1 MPNRPITTKEKQA
14 WDFAKDLH
22 KSQVRKFIGL
32 PYFDAHVQKVNGI
45 VKQYTKDEDLL
56 IAALLHDTL
65 EDCYEDVDVGYHEI
79 KELFGLRVANLVK
92 ELTSDGDELDTDYSG
107 NKTDYLIDKMINM
120 TDDAMIIKLA
130 DRLQN
135 ISDAFTASEKF
146 RNKYFI
152 ETTNIIREVERH
164 RTLNKIQNLLIG
176 EIKSKLSNISSIFKL
191 ESLKNIKSFKNFN
204 NKD

>member
-1 MPNRPITTKEKQA
+1 MPNRPISPKEKQA
-14 WDFAKDLH
+14 WDFAKELH

-45 VKQYTKDEDLL
+45 VKQYTRDEDLL

-65 EDCYEDVDVGYHEI
+65 EDCYEDADVGYLEI

-92 ELTSDGDELDTDYSG
+92 ELTSDGDELDFDYSG

-120 TDDAMIIKLA
+120 TDDALIIKLA

-135 ISDAFTASEKF
+135 ISDAFTASESF
-146 RNKYFI
+146 RNKYFA
-152 ETTNIIREVERH
+152 ETTHIVREIEKH

-191 ESLKNIKSFKNFN
+191 EKLKNIKSFKDFN
-204 NKD
+204 